1 MSYIN
6 MAREKLSPEEAE
18 RRNKE
23 CRQRYNEAHREEL
36 LEKQRQARMAD
47 PEAYRAKRREQYHAA
62 IDKLVEAGVYT
73 PMKPGR
79 KRLHTPEEAV
89 EVAKRQRRECYLR
102 RQERLNA
109 GRALLAQ
116 AEGGEQ

>member
-1 MSYIN
+1 MLSYIN

-73 PMKPGR
+73 PMKPG
-79 KRLHTPEEAV
+79 EAV

>member
-1 MSYIN
+1 MP
-6 MAREKLSPEEAE
+6 REKLDREEAE

-23 CRQRYNEAHREEL
+23 CRRRYNETHREEL
-36 LEKQRQARMAD
+36 LEKQRLARMAD
-47 PEAYRAKRREQYHAA
+47 PETYRAKRREQYHAEL
-62 IDKLVEAGVYT
+62 DTLVEAGVYA

-79 KRLHTPEEAV
+79 KRLYTPEEAV
-89 EVAKRQRRECYLR
+89 EVAKRQRRESYLR

-116 AEGGEQ
+116 AEGEQ

>member
-1 MSYIN
+1 

-18 RRNKE
+18 RRKRE
-23 CRQRYNEAHREEL
+23 CRQRYETHREEL
-36 LEKQRQARMAD
+36 LEKQRQARLAD

-73 PMKPGR
+73 PMKAGR
-79 KRLHTPEEAV
+79 KRLYTPEEAV

-116 AEGGEQ
+116 AAGDQ